1 MHRFFPA
8 VWFGWLWLALLLCGV
23 LAAAYV
29 DFRRYVIPR
38 TLTIGLLVLG
48 LVLQTVR
55 GAWLGAQGFSVWLL
69 PAGVF
74 SGAVDGLLFAL
85 AGFATGF
92 GLFFALWLL
101 RTCGGGD
108 VKLFAAIATWTGP
121 ISALWLLALSIVVVT
136 VLATSKAIF
145 LMLTGQMRQALPT
158 EGRTE
163 SSRWQN
169 RDRELS
175 VQEMLQ
181 RGQKPK
187 RLLSFSL
194 PLAVSLVLL
203 LAWKC
208 PRELGLAPPSP
219 AHSPVPVE
227 PSRSP

>member
-8 VWFGWLWLALLLCGV
+8 VWFGWLWLALLLV
-23 LAAAYV
+23 LVFAAAYV
-29 DFRRYVIPR
+29 DLRRYVIPKVL
-38 TLTIGLLVLG
+38 TLGLWVLG
-48 LVLQTVR
+48 MVLHTLR
-55 GAWLGAQGFSVWLL
+55 GAWLGWQGNSVWLL
-69 PAGVF
+69 PPGVLL
-74 SGAVDGLLFAL
+74 GAVDGLLFAL
-85 AGFATGF
+85 AGFVTGF

-108 VKLFAAIATWTGP
+108 VKLFSAIATWTGP
-121 ISALWLLALSIVVVT
+121 ISALWLLGLSIVVVT
-136 VLATSKAIF
+136 VLATTKAIF
-145 LMLTGQMRQALPT
+145 LMLTGQMRQALPA
-158 EGRTE
+158 ESRTE
-163 SSRWQN
+163 PSRRQN